1 MIAEFDPNIRVTVTE
16 NANTKIATILKD
28 NEFIRLYIQGG
39 GCSGFQYMFDVI
51 PALEEDDI
59 QIPGSRLVIDP
70 LSYQYIENSQ
80 IDYTNDLMGAK
91 FIVNNPQATTTCGC
105 GQSFMI

>member
-1 MIAEFDPNIRVTVTE
+1 MITEFDPNIRIIVSD
-16 NANTKIATILKD
+16 NANEKIKTILKD

-39 GCSGFQYMFDVI
+39 GCSGFQYMFDVV
-51 PALEEDDI
+51 PTMEEDDI
-59 QIPGSRLVIDP
+59 QVPGSRLLIDP

-80 IDYTNDLMGAK
+80 IDYTSDILGSK

-105 GQSFMI
+105 GQSFTL

>member
-1 MIAEFDPNIRVTVTE
+1 MITEFDPNIRITVSD
-16 NANTKIATILKD
+16 NANNKINTILKD

-39 GCSGFQYMFDVI
+39 GCSGFQYMFDVV
-51 PALEEDDI
+51 PTMEEDDI
-59 QIPGSRLVIDP
+59 QVPGSKLVIDP

-80 IDYTNDLMGAK
+80 IDYTSDILGSK

-105 GQSFMI
+105 GQSFTL